1 MAENT
6 IRLKTRTCIYCGKSG
21 HIDVS
26 YAGFKRY
33 EKGAMAQDAF
43 PDLSADER
51 EQIISGT
58 HPECW
63 NKIFG
68 DEE

>member
-1 MAENT
+1 MPENT
-6 IRLKTRTCIYCGKSG
+6 IKLKTKACIYCGLSG

-26 YAGFKRY
+26 YAAFKRY
-33 EKGAMAQDAF
+33 EKGALIQDAF
-43 PDLSADER
+43 SDLSADER

-58 HPECW
+58 HSECW
-63 NKIFG
+63 KKIFG